1 MVSNS
6 HSLASLI
13 RQVAV
18 DPNGM
23 RTSSL
28 SVPSFNQEPTNNL
41 NEQAGFAGVRRNA
54 ADDNFVGSGIH
65 LELELSSGQSVVLS
79 IEKSLGGS
87 SHAVRLDTQGVLNPD
102 DAQKLKQFLTELSES
117 VTALFSDDAAREGLF
132 DFANMQG
139 IQDID
144 LSVQQNKG
152 NLKQR
157 LEFEKQITQY
167 GRKEVVGE
175 WSRYNRLN
183 GEQALHNFALSKQPK
198 DVAAVYG
205 QMDYQ
210 WVIDQVT
217 AGMGVLGNAHTGD
230 YSTQSQVTDFF
241 VSAIHSLFNESRK
254 GHELLQDLGASS
266 QASKNLVGQTI
277 RALSH
282 QASSVKNMPG
292 VAVQEGDHSASKMNG
307 LSDFKAD
314 FASKRDV
321 KGSVNARGEYN
332 LTMAVSQI
340 SRSFQGANDDITNQT
355 QFRRL
360 LLEYDSQGEKQS
372 YEYNWKHD
380 EAVIN
385 RLVNGKLEKAYF
397 KVSDLQQGILNTL
410 NGQRNETSEYMQRK
424 EYNAGDNDSPALQ
437 NNYIKPSTYTQQG
450 RNVNYTV

>member
-41 NEQAGFAGVRRNA
+41 NEQAGFAGVTRNA

>member
-41 NEQAGFAGVRRNA
+41 NVQAGFAGVRRNA

-437 NNYIKPSTYTQQG
+437 NNYIKPSAYTQQG